1 MGNSDEYKGDIFML
15 YQEIVAVYQDLDS
28 TTKRLE
34 KTSILAN
41 FLGKVGSEDPE
52 ILSIVT
58 LLSLG
63 MIFPTW
69 SEDELGIGAK
79 LLMKAISMVVGVSP
93 DDVENQMQETGDIGQ
108 AAEELYHKK
117 SQVTLF
123 TQPLTIEKVHQ
134 NLVKMANIS
143 GKRAQFK
150 KIDYLMELLSAAS
163 PQEAKYLTRT
173 VLEEL
178 RVGVGDGTIRDAISQ
193 AFNVPPEVTERAH
206 MLTNDMGLVAEVA
219 LTQGEKGLR
228 DLTLKPGKP
237 VKPMLAQLSPGIKQS
252 IEEMGWAIC
261 ETKYDGIRV
270 QIHRS
275 GGKIDVFTRRLE
287 NISHALPEIG
297 DYIQT
302 SLPDQDFIVEGEII
316 ASRDGKPISFQY
328 MLQRVRRKYE
338 VEKMV
343 SKIPLTLYLFDLLY
357 YRGPVL
363 DEPLE
368 ERRKMLESI
377 VKPDPGKLELSRQV
391 KVTPDEIEKANDLF
405 EASIKGGHE
414 GIMIKD
420 PHAPYMPGIRG
431 KKMLKLKAEPE
442 TLDLVVVGGTYGTG
456 KRAHLIGSYLMAIQ
470 DENNQLKALAYA
482 ATGLDDKTLLELSD
496 MVEPLI
502 ISKKG
507 REVKIEPSII
517 LEIAFSEIVE
527 SPESETGYS
536 LRFPVV
542 KRIRNDRGLDEIDTL
557 ERIESIF
564 KNSQKS

>member
-69 SEDELGIGAK
+69 SEEELGIGAK